1 MLHKC
6 FCMSG
11 VQLGLLFPKLHFS
24 KSILKEIKGL
34 RLSPISKHVC
44 SEIERT
50 YSSGLSPM
58 LPTAVNNWRR
68 SLQITFF
75 RPIQSEG
82 CVMYYWMSWT
92 HLFTD
97 CFGQSRYQSFLSKKV
112 TKPIIR
118 CPQCLKIVQN
128 VSISNFCSRNWTLI
142 PPNNRV
148 GYFKKLLDGVY
159 VNILVFS

>member
-1 MLHKC
+1 MKW
-6 FCMSG
+6 FTWG
-11 VQLGLLFPKLHFS
+11 NTFFTQTEIGLGGKHYHSLYSKLCYTSVSVCQVFSKASFFPKLHFS

-97 CFGQSRYQSFLSKKV
+97 CFGQSRYQSV
-112 TKPIIR
+112 
-118 CPQCLKIVQN
+118 
-128 VSISNFCSRNWTLI
+128 
-142 PPNNRV
+142 
-148 GYFKKLLDGVY
+148 
-159 VNILVFS
+159 